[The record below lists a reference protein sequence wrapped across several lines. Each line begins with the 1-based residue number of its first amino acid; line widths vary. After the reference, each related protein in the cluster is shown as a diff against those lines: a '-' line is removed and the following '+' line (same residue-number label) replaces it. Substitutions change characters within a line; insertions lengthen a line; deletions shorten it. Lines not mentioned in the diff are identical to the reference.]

1 MTLKFHKDEIWF
13 IRLVI
18 FMPFPRSKNGDT
30 LPIFEKHS
38 D

>member
-1 MTLKFHKDEIWF
+1 MTLKFRKDENWF
-13 IRLVI
+13 IKLLI